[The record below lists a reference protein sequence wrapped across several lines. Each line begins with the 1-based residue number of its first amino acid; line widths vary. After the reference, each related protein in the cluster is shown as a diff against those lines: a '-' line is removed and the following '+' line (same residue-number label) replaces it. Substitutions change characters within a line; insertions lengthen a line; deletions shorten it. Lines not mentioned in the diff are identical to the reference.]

1 MKIPANRLF
10 ALFAFVAA
18 LCACTPPPPPALA
31 EGQTWTVK
39 SRPSDG
45 ATTVT
50 LLHIEHGTPLGDIAI
65 VSINN
70 AVITLPDKRQTNGIM
85 TVVFTLDAVKQ
96 SLKDFQFNQGREI
109 RWQADL
115 DAWKQLAARGR
126 AAEFTYTMPLAQAL
140 DAFEHGQTGP
150 WAIAHRASL

>member
-1 MKIPANRLF
+1 MKNTASRLLSLFAF
-10 ALFAFVAA
+10 ALFIS
-18 LCACTPPPPPALA
+18 ACTPPPPPALA

-45 ATTVT
+45 ATTMT
-50 LLHIEHGTPLGDIAI
+50 LLHIEHGTPLGDIAV

-70 AVITLPDKRQTNGIM
+70 AVITLPDKRQANQIW
-85 TVVFTLDAVKQ
+85 TVIFTLDAVKQ
-96 SLKDFQFNQGREI
+96 SLKDFQFNQGRKISWE
-109 RWQADL
+109 ADL
-115 DAWKQLAARGR
+115 EAWKQLAARGR